1 MSPTQWKNK
10 SNQAPIISEP
20 QCILARDVLIE
31 LLQHELVMLNEKV
44 CGGVLIG
51 VLFKTLPTMFN

>member
-31 LLQHELVMLNEKV
+31 LLQHELVMLSEKV

-51 VLFKTLPTMFN
+51 NLF

>member
-10 SNQAPIISEP
+10 FNQAPIISEP

-31 LLQHELVMLNEKV
+31 LLQHELVKV

-51 VLFKTLPTMFN
+51 VPL

>member
-1 MSPTQWKNK
+1 MEKPIAVKLKNK
-10 SNQAPIISEP
+10 SYQAPNISEA

-31 LLQHELVMLNEKV
+31 LLQHELVKV

-51 VLFKTLPTMFN
+51 VLFKTLPTNV

>member
-1 MSPTQWKNK
+1 MEKPIAVKLKNK
-10 SNQAPIISEP
+10 SYQAPNISEA

-31 LLQHELVMLNEKV
+31 LLQHELVMSNQKV

-51 VLFKTLPTMFN
+51 VPS

>member
-1 MSPTQWKNK
+1 MKNK

-31 LLQHELVMLNEKV
+31 LLQHELVMLSEKV

-51 VLFKTLPTMFN
+51 NLF